1 MSEPTTFAAHSYFVK
16 QGWAVQT
23 TGVEVRSGLV
33 KSMNAVVAQLGAN
46 FSELRFEC
54 APVAEYLAIMPALT
68 AAVWWFK
75 NCLCMCY
82 VGGLLVRKH

>member
-1 MSEPTTFAAHSYFVK
+1 
-16 QGWAVQT
+16 
-23 TGVEVRSGLV
+23 
-33 KSMNAVVAQLGAN
+33 MNEVVAQLGAN